1 LGSFLDG
8 LTVGDFDFSANRL
21 ILLAV
26 MKRLKGGGKNNHY
39 VIFNPPED
47 TELKASD
54 ILVIMGYSVSITDFK
69 GRLNKSVRFRT
80 RLQ

>member
-1 LGSFLDG
+1 
-8 LTVGDFDFSANRL
+8 
-21 ILLAV
+21 
-26 MKRLKGGGKNNHY
+26 MKRLKGSGKNNHY

-54 ILVIMGYSVSITDFK
+54 ILVVMGYSVSISDFK

-80 RLQ
+80 RL